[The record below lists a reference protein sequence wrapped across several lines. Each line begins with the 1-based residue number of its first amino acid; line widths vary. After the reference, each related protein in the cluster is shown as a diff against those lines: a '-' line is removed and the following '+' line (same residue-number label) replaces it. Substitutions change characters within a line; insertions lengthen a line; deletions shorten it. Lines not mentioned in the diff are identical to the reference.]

1 MAAKVKLT
9 KREKRRMRSKKY
21 VHELETN
28 MESIPTGQLITYLY
42 ENVKEY
48 YSEKVAKD
56 IITHPS
62 LAGYDKMDNHSQ
74 RLLVN
79 RILSRAL
86 FKFRANNNV
95 SVCNVVSCLV
105 PDGDPDSWM
114 NIMKLAVIPFMR
126 KHKVTIN

>member
-1 MAAKVKLT
+1 MAAKIRLT
-9 KREKRRMRSKKY
+9 KREKRKIRSKKY
-21 VHELETN
+21 VAEIETN
-28 MESIPTGQLITYLY
+28 TDDIPSGQLIMYLY
-42 ENVKEY
+42 ENVKEF
-48 YSEKVAKD
+48 YSVEVATD

-62 LAGYDKMDNHSQ
+62 LVGYDKMDNNSQ

-79 RILSRAL
+79 RIISRAL

-105 PDGDPDSWM
+105 PDGDPVSWM